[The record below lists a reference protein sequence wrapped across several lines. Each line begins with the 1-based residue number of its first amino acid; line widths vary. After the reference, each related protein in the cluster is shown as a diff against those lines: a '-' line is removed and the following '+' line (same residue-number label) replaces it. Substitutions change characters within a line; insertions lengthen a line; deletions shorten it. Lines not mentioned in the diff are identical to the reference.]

1 MGGGRSILLIE
12 DDALTS
18 EAFALLLE
26 EAGLSVVGPLGWLGD
41 ATVAIDLTQIDA
53 AVVDVNLHGV
63 KCFSLMD
70 ELDRAAIPFV
80 ITTGYSSDVLPERF
94 KDRPFLEKPFADA
107 QLLELLN
114 HILADK
120 KTNRAAG

>member
-12 DDALTS
+12 DDALTGK
-18 EAFALLLE
+18 AFALMLE

-70 ELDRAAIPFV
+70 ELDHAAIPFV
-80 ITTGYSSDVLPERF
+80 ITTGYSSTCCQNNSRIAH
-94 KDRPFLEKPFADA
+94 FLRSPSRTNNC
-107 QLLELLN
+107 LN
-114 HILADK
+114 F
-120 KTNRAAG
+120 

>member
-12 DDALTS
+12 DDALTGK
-18 EAFALLLE
+18 AFALLLE
-26 EAGLSVVGPLGWLGD
+26 EAGFSVVGPLGWSDD

-70 ELDRAAIPFV
+70 ELDHAGIPFV
-80 ITTGYSSDVLPERF
+80 ITTGYSSEVLPDRF
-94 KDRPFLEKPFADA
+94 KDRPFLGKPFADA
-107 QLLELLN
+107 QLLEPLN
-114 HILADK
+114 NMLADK
-120 KTNRAAG
+120 